1 VLLSVDEVMLS
12 LFDEHLGDKHDVYTA
27 KVKKMLFSKSL
38 ALLEVGIDVILDWG
52 FWTKSD
58 RQYAK
63 DFYRASDF
71 ECELHYL
78 DIPNGVW
85 KSRIEQRN
93 SLVLEGKTS
102 AYYVDD
108 NLAKKFESIFE
119 EPSPNEIDVWL
130 KAE

>member
-1 VLLSVDEVMLS
+1 VDEVMLS
-12 LFDEHLGDKHDVYTA
+12 LFDEHLGDKHDEYTA

-58 RQYAK
+58 RQYARE
-63 DFYRASDF
+63 FYRASGFD
-71 ECELHYL
+71 CDLHYL
-78 DIPNGVW
+78 DIPNDIW
-85 KSRIEQRN
+85 KKRIEHRN

-119 EPSPNEIDVWL
+119 EPSPSEIDVWL
-130 KAE
+130 KAEER